1 MGQLQGK
8 VCIVTGAARGI
19 GAAVAESFL
28 REGGR
33 VLMTDIDPAA
43 LDAAATRIRSQPAS
57 GAGAL
62 VTAVQE
68 VADEACWQDIVSQAV
83 REWGRL
89 DVLVNN
95 AGYGMLKPVTE
106 ITLDEWRRMMAVN
119 CESVFLGIKHAAAA
133 MKAAGGGSI
142 INVSSILGIAGMA
155 GTTAYSAT
163 KGAVRL
169 LSKAAAV
176 EFGESGSGIRVNSIH
191 PGFTD
196 TPAIDNSLRARED
209 GEAIVE
215 AVARLHPLGRLARA
229 EEIAAAVLFL
239 ASDASSFMTGAELV
253 VDGGYTAR

>member
-1 MGQLQGK
+1 MEVGVLQGK

-19 GAAVAESFL
+19 GAAVAEAFV
-28 REGGR
+28 REGGC
-33 VLMTDIDPAA
+33 VLMTDIDAAA
-43 LDAAATRIRSQPAS
+43 LDAAAAEIGTSQA
-57 GAGAL
+57 AL
-62 VTAVQE
+62 HAATQD
-68 VADEACWQDIVSQAV
+68 VADESRWPAV
-83 REWGRL
+83 VELAAAEFGRL

-119 CESVFLGIKHAAAA
+119 CDGAFLGIKHAVPA
-133 MKAAGGGSI
+133 MTAAGGGSI

-155 GTTAYSAT
+155 NTAAYAAT
-163 KGAVRL
+163 KGAIRL

-176 EFGESGSGIRVNSIH
+176 EFGEAGLNIRVNSVH

-196 TPAIDNSLRARED
+196 TPAIDNSLRNRSD
-209 GEAIVE
+209 GDAMVD

-229 EEIAAAVLFL
+229 EEIAAAVTFL

>member
-19 GAAVAESFL
+19 GAAIADAFV

-33 VLMTDIDPAA
+33 VLMTDIDAATLDATAARIRTSKAA
-43 LDAAATRIRSQPAS
+43 LLA
-57 GAGAL
+57 
-62 VTAVQE
+62 VTHD
-68 VADEACWQDIVSQAV
+68 VADEPRWRAVVELAV
-83 REWGRL
+83 REFGRL

-119 CESVFLGIKHAAAA
+119 CDGAFLGIKHAVPA
-133 MKAAGGGSI
+133 MVAAGGGSI

-155 GTTAYSAT
+155 NTAAYAAT
-163 KGAVRL
+163 KGAIRL
-169 LSKAAAV
+169 LSKAVAV
-176 EFGESGSGIRVNSIH
+176 EFGEAGLNIRVNSVH

-196 TPAIDNSLRARED
+196 TPAIDSSLRNRPD
-209 GEAIVE
+209 GGAAVE

-239 ASDASSFMTGAELV
+239 ASDVSSFMTGAELV

>member
-8 VCIVTGAARGI
+8 ACIVTGAARGI
-19 GAAVAESFL
+19 GAAVAESFF
-28 REGGR
+28 RESGR

-43 LDAAATRIRSQPAS
+43 LDAAAARIRNQLGS
-57 GAGAL
+57 GSGAL
-62 VTAVQE
+62 VTAIQD
-68 VADEACWQDIVSQAV
+68 VADEARWQDIVSQAV

-119 CESVFLGIKHAAAA
+119 CESVFLGIKHAAPA
-133 MKAAGGGSI
+133 MIAVGGGSI

-176 EFGESGSGIRVNSIH
+176 EFGESGAGIRVNSIH

-209 GEAIVE
+209 GEALVE

>member
-33 VLMTDIDPAA
+33 VLMTDIDTAA
-43 LDAAATRIRSQPAS
+43 LDAAATRIRSQPGS
-57 GAGAL
+57 GGAL
-62 VTAVQE
+62 VTAVQD

-83 REWGRL
+83 REWGRV

-176 EFGESGSGIRVNSIH
+176 EFGESASGIRVNSIH

-209 GEAIVE
+209 GEAMVE
-215 AVARLHPLGRLARA
+215 AVARLHPIGRLARA

-239 ASDASSFMTGAELV
+239 ASNASSFMTGAELV